1 MMYRRIFLCVSFL
14 FSCAG
19 AGFAEKAVPLESDQQ
34 ISDFSLAGYGE
45 KGKKSWDLAGKTA
58 DIFSDVVKLKDIVGN
73 FYAENDTIRLVAD
86 KGDFNKADGKVHLQQ
101 NVVVTT
107 SSGTKMS
114 TDALD
119 WDRKKNMV
127 MTDELVN
134 IEKANMVSVAQG
146 AQGEPNLNKV
156 TLLKD
161 VQVNFN
167 PEAKTPEENGLKN
180 KIVITCDGPLEV
192 DYAKNVAV
200 FKNNVKVVNQDSEI
214 YSDQMDVYFNKGAKN
229 KDAAQQNNDLVAT
242 KVDRIVARG
251 NVKIVRGENI
261 SYSEEAVY
269 TSGDR
274 KITLSGKPKLVI
286 YSTEGLHA
294 SP

>member
-1 MMYRRIFLCVSFL
+1 MYKRIFLYGIFL
-14 FSCAG
+14 VFCAG
-19 AGFAEKAVPLESDQQ
+19 AVFAEKVVPLESEQQ

-45 KGKKSWDLAGKTA
+45 KGRKSWDLAGKTA
-58 DIFSDVVKLKDIVGN
+58 DIFSDVVRLKDIVGN
-73 FYAENDTIRLVAD
+73 FYGENDNIRLVAD
-86 KGDFNKADGKVHLQQ
+86 KGNFNKADGKVHLEQ

-107 SSGTKMS
+107 SSGAKMS
-114 TDALD
+114 TDVLD
-119 WDRKKNMV
+119 WDRKKNTV

-134 IEKANMVSVAQG
+134 IEKANMVGVAQG

-161 VQVNFN
+161 VQVKFN
-167 PEAKTPEENGLKN
+167 PETKDPEDAGLKN

-192 DYAKNVAV
+192 DYAKNIAV
-200 FKNNVKVVNQDSEI
+200 FRNNVKVTNQDAEI
-214 YSDQMDVYFNKGAKN
+214 YSDQMDVYFRAGKVEGA
-229 KDAAQQNNDLVAT
+229 AGQGVDLMAT
-242 KVDRIVARG
+242 KVEKIVARG

-269 TSGDR
+269 TSSDR